1 MGLAGEGRESEGF
14 LRRQAVTQHSQ
25 LCTEKEKHQLNFK
38 TKVVHIISSCIIMY
52 FNLKSIGILS
62 VYPKFKKLL
71 DLALAGGI
79 NGMITISSSS
89 CENGIEISKYV
100 YFLF

>member
-1 MGLAGEGRESEGF
+1 
-14 LRRQAVTQHSQ
+14 
-25 LCTEKEKHQLNFK
+25 
-38 TKVVHIISSCIIMY
+38 MY

-100 YFLF
+100 YFLFWDLKDNFIIFFIFSPISESLMQHN